1 MTGRQSAGRILVG
14 RFGAPHGV
22 RGELRLQSFTQDP
35 AAIASYGPLMGG
47 TDGGTGPR
55 LFTIKSLRPLKDNLF
70 VARVDGVSS
79 RTAAEALTN
88 TELYISR
95 AALPPPDEDEFYLA
109 DLIGL
114 EAADEAG
121 VALGKVIAVPNY
133 GAGDI
138 LEIAPITGGE
148 SLLLPFTKAVVP
160 VVDFAARRV
169 TVVPPEVTT
178 VPGEPDDD

>member
-1 MTGRQSAGRILVG
+1 MTGRQPASRILVG

-35 AAIASYGPLMGG
+35 AAIATYGPLSGG
-47 TDGGTGPR
+47 KTGTAPQ
-55 LFTIKSLRPLKDNLF
+55 LFTIKSLRAVKDNLF
-70 VARVDGVSS
+70 VARVAGVED

-88 TELYISR
+88 VELFIAR
-95 AALPPPDEDEFYLA
+95 DALPPPDEDEFYLA

-114 EAADEAG
+114 AALDAAG
-121 VALGKVIAVPNY
+121 VTIGTVIAVPNY

-138 LEIAPITGGE
+138 LEIAPAAGGE

-160 VVDFAARRV
+160 EIDFAAKRV
-169 TVVPPEVTT
+169 TVVPPEVKTI
-178 VPGEPDDD
+178 PGEPADG

>member
-1 MTGRQSAGRILVG
+1 MMGRQPAGRILVG

-35 AAIASYGPLMGG
+35 AAIASYGPLS
-47 TDGGTGPR
+47 GGTGQQ

-70 VARVDGVSS
+70 VARVAGVDS

-88 TELYISR
+88 VELFISR
-95 AALPPPDEDEFYLA
+95 DALPPPDEDEFYLA

-114 EAADEAG
+114 TAVDEAG
-121 VALGKVIAVPNY
+121 SPVGKVIAVPNY

-138 LEIAPITGGE
+138 LEIAPVAGGE

-160 VVDFAARRV
+160 VIDFAARRV

-178 VPGEPDDD
+178 VPGEPSDG